1 MIVKQE
7 VIDAIRLMRRIGAD
21 TQRCEVKK
29 SVQEL
34 PRNLPETISAF
45 SNMHGGM
52 IILGLEDSN
61 GFRPA
66 VGFDADRIYKQLQT
80 IGDRFTPVVRMEIE
94 KVKSSF

>member
-52 IILGLEDSN
+52 IILGLKRVMDFVQLSDLKQI
-61 GFRPA
+61 GS
-66 VGFDADRIYKQLQT
+66 ISSYK
-80 IGDRFTPVVRMEIE
+80 R
-94 KVKSSF
+94 